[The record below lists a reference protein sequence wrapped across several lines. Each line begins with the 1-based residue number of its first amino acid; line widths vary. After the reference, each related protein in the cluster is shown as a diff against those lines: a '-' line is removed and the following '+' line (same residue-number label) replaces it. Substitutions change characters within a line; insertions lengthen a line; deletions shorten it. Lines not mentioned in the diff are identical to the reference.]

1 MKLFDCNT
9 NEQNQFLTLKGVKIP
24 CSLLSFFSINISGE
38 KETIIN
44 NNNIY
49 VVVFP
54 SNSASLQLDINY
66 CKKNGEFFSVPET
79 AAFNIS
85 KDNGSFN
92 YSNCTFSITGD
103 ELSSVDCIICSSE
116 HDRTAI
122 ITGNVQSYTINYDS
136 NSGVI
141 RFRYY
146 NGKQINRICS
156 ANLLALENGQLEYIV
171 NSKPGLASEIGA
183 ELSFKAEE
191 LSISDILDIIMAAIN
206 DTKFTQLFD
215 FARKFSKSNRLELI
229 RLGEQN

>member
-24 CSLLSFFSINISGE
+24 CSLLSFFSIDISGE

-44 NNNIY
+44 NNSTY
-49 VVVFP
+49 AVAFP

-66 CKKNGEFFSVPET
+66 GKKNGKFFSAPGT

-103 ELSSVDCIICSSE
+103 ELLSLDCIICSSE
-116 HDRTAI
+116 HDKKAI
-122 ITGNVQSYTINYDS
+122 TTGNVQSYTINYDS

-146 NGKQINRICS
+146 NGKQINRICR
-156 ANLLALENGQLEYIV
+156 ANLLALEDGKLEYIV

-183 ELSFKAEE
+183 ELSFKAEK

-206 DTKFTQLFD
+206 DTEFTQLFD
-215 FARKFSKSNRLELI
+215 FARKFSKSNRFELI
-229 RLGEQN
+229 RS